1 MQRAYTNLL
10 ARHSIRVN
18 TPIINNEFT
27 RQWLAQISAEADAPQ
42 DMSNALP
49 VQLL

>member
-1 MQRAYTNLL
+1 VHPAG
-10 ARHSIRVN
+10 VD

-49 VQLL
+49 VQLLQPEDIANAVA